1 MATLQIRNLSDDT
14 YAALKARAKADRRSL
29 QQEAAWFLETM
40 LSFRGELR
48 QPDWS
53 RVDEVRGR
61 MARRYGTLSDST
73 PLIRRMRDER

>member
-1 MATLQIRNLSDDT
+1 MATLQIRNLSDET
-14 YAALKARAKADRRSL
+14 YAALKARAKTDRRSL

-53 RVDEVRGR
+53 RVDEVRER
-61 MARRYGTLSDST
+61 MARRYGTLPNST